1 MWIYNCSNVVMLDD
15 GVLFCYS
22 FSVLKDCYNVV
33 EVNWIDLN
41 NGWEMVIEFV
51 EDMQVIVCYGCNVMK
66 MDVFGCISWGQVY
79 CVGLWLIKIELL
91 EMQIV
96 DFSVGVEG
104 FCYVLGDVIE
114 ICDDDYVGISIGGC
128 VLVVNSQIWMLMFD
142 CEIMLLFF
150 GIVLISLVDGSGNLV
165 SVEVQFVIDGV
176 KVKVSCVFDGVVE
189 YSVWGL
195 KLLML
200 CQ

>member
-176 KVKVSCVFDGVVE
+176 KVKVSCVFDGVVK
-189 YSVWGL
+189 YSVWEL

>member
-1 MWIYNCSNVVMLDD
+1 MWIYNCSNVVMSDD

-66 MDVFGCISWGQVY
+66 MDVFGCISRGQVY

-104 FCYVLGDVIE
+104 FCYVSGDVIE

-128 VLVVNSQIWMLMFD
+128 VLVVNSQIRMLMFD

-150 GIVLISLVDGSGNLV
+150 GIVLISLVDGSGNSV

-189 YSVWGL
+189 YSVWEL